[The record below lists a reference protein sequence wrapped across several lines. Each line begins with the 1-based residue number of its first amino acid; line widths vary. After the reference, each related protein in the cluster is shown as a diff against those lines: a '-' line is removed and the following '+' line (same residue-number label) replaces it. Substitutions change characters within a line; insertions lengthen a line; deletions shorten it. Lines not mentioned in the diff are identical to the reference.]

1 MDVIWLA
8 YQVGLWLSRKRQ
20 ISKRI
25 PSFGIRKIFL
35 NRIQKV
41 LIIKGKIS
49 KLLYTKIKNFSLKKD
64 KPTLHRKKREN
75 QDTEWEEL
83 SLVQKTDKKLNP
95 EYTNIN
101 RKKIRTFLVAQCLR
115 ILLPLQGTRVWS
127 LVKEDH
133 TCLEQ
138 LSPWVTTTE
147 PTLPRALLCNK
158 RSHNNAK
165 LVHCNLPQ
173 LEKAH
178 TQQQRSSA
186 DKNKLI

>member
-1 MDVIWLA
+1 MRLLLLLFSLPVVSDSATPFTGAHQASLSWGWQHVEC
-8 YQVGLWLSRKRQ
+8 GLQKGAGRKR
-20 ISKRI
+20 
-25 PSFGIRKIFL
+25 
-35 NRIQKV
+35 
-41 LIIKGKIS
+41 
-49 KLLYTKIKNFSLKKD
+49 
-64 KPTLHRKKREN
+64 REN
-75 QDTEWEEL
+75 QDTEWEEI